1 MLADHPIGL
10 TSAPNFVAL
19 IGTEVIDPITIS
31 AAFAIA
37 KSTIA
42 GVQEAIQMGKDLQ
55 ECSGDIL
62 KFFEHRDT
70 VARAAVQEKKKPGSE
85 FTDAASAVFKA
96 KALRDAE
103 KKLKEQLIYSGNGD
117 VWEEIQAQYN
127 LAIAARKR
135 EEREAEAKAKRRR
148 EEMAETV
155 NILLI
160 GFVSILAAGFIGW
173 GTLEFIM
180 YKLRN

>member
-1 MLADHPIGL
+1 M
-10 TSAPNFVAL
+10 
-19 IGTEVIDPITIS
+19 IDPITIG

-42 GVQEAIQMGKDLQ
+42 GVKEAIQLGKDIQ

-70 VARAAVQEKKKPGSE
+70 VARAAVLEKKKPGSE
-85 FTDAASAVFKA
+85 LTQAAGAVFQA
-96 KALRDAE
+96 RALRQAE
-103 KKLKEQLIYSGNGD
+103 KELREQLIYSGNGD
-117 VWEEIQAQYN
+117 VWEAIQAEYN
-127 LAIAARKR
+127 LIVANRKR
-135 EEREAEAKAKRRR
+135 AEREAEAKAKLKR
-148 EEMAETV
+148 ENLAETV

-160 GFVSILAAGFIGW
+160 GFASILAAGFVGW
-173 GTLEFIM
+173 GTFAFIM

>member
-1 MLADHPIGL
+1 M
-10 TSAPNFVAL
+10 
-19 IGTEVIDPITIS
+19 
-31 AAFAIA
+31 
-37 KSTIA
+37 
-42 GVQEAIQMGKDLQ
+42 
-55 ECSGDIL
+55 
-62 KFFEHRDT
+62 
-70 VARAAVQEKKKPGSE
+70 
-85 FTDAASAVFKA
+85 
-96 KALRDAE
+96 
-103 KKLKEQLIYSGNGD
+103 IYSGNGD

-127 LAIAARKR
+127 LLIAARKR

-180 YKLRN
+180 YKLRS

>member
-1 MLADHPIGL
+1 M
-10 TSAPNFVAL
+10 
-19 IGTEVIDPITIS
+19 IDPITIG

-42 GVQEAIQMGKDLQ
+42 GVKETIQLGKDIQ

-70 VARAAVQEKKKPGSE
+70 VARAAVLEKKKPGSE
-85 FTDAASAVFKA
+85 FTQAASAVFQA

-103 KKLKEQLIYSGNGD
+103 KQLKEQLIYSGNGD
-117 VWEEIQAQYN
+117 VWEAIQAEYN
-127 LAIAARKR
+127 MIVANRKR
-135 EEREAEAKAKRRR
+135 AEREAEAKAKLKR
-148 EEMAETV
+148 ENLAETV
-155 NILLI
+155 NILII
-160 GFVSILAAGFIGW
+160 GFASILAAGFVGW
-173 GTLEFIM
+173 GTFTFIM